1 MVACG
6 GWSDDHVAVHDAV
19 RLANGRKD
27 RLAGHG
33 KIIPVLR
40 AYP

>member
-1 MVACG
+1 VA
-6 GWSDDHVAVHDAV
+6 ARDAV

-33 KIIPVLR
+33 KILQCGEPILTIR
-40 AYP
+40 AAAHL